1 MSAKLAETYARAF
14 QNVRSGRRSN
24 IIEGINLL
32 QYLREKSESE
42 PLASAE
48 IDFNLALAFYRL
60 SERNK
65 FNEIATKSKDVR
77 VAQLVEIESQSREVE
92 ETETL
97 KAKQLKSAVQQVSL
111 VLISASLLT
120 FLSYL

>member
-1 MSAKLAETYARAF
+1 MSARLIETYARAF
-14 QNVRSGRRSN
+14 QSVRSSRRSN
-24 IIEGINLL
+24 IIDGINLL

-60 SERNK
+60 SERKK
-65 FNEIATKSKDVR
+65 FNEIAANSKDMR
-77 VAQLVEIESQSREVE
+77 VAQLVEIESQSRELE
-92 ETETL
+92 ETENL
-97 KAKQLKSAVQQVSL
+97 KSKQLKSTVQQVSL